1 MADTINVAAIGPD
14 VDLLINDSGSFV
26 LRVAGR
32 RVEVDGDALAEALG
46 RAKPVAALV
55 ARSETPISGMT
66 APVERMLAKFGCTLE
81 DARQV
86 AGG

>member
-1 MADTINVAAIGPD
+1 MWTAIRW
-14 VDLLINDSGSFV
+14 LKRST
-26 LRVAGR
+26 
-32 RVEVDGDALAEALG
+32 

-55 ARSETPISGMT
+55 ARSETPISGMS

-81 DARQV
+81 GARQA